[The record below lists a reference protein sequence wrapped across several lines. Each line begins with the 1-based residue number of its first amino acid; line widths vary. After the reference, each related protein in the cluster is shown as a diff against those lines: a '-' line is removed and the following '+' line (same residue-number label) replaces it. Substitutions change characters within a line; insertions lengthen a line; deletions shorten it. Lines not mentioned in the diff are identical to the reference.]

1 MDHWRFYKT
10 EQGGDVVREVLDKL
24 QRTQK
29 AAILDVAK
37 RYTRQ
42 ELLADELETIETGLF
57 ALRVNVDG
65 CALRLYFGKVGK
77 GGAICL
83 AVHVLNKKSQK
94 APKKDLDTARNRLK
108 EWNSRAARLKRG
120 ADQKKRKKPT

>member
-10 EQGGDVVREVLDKL
+10 EQGGDVVRDALDEL
-24 QRTQK
+24 RVAHK
-29 AAILDVAK
+29 AAIIDVAT
-37 RYTRQ
+37 RYTRS

-65 CALRLYFGKVGK
+65 CALRLYFGKVGR

-94 APKKDLDTARNRLK
+94 VPKKDLDTARRRLR
-108 EWNSRAARLKRG
+108 EWNSRVPRLKG
-120 ADQKKRKKPT
+120 GGD